1 MGPKTEDLR
10 ASRGTAVLPIL
21 RDVTGVVLETMFFS
35 EAVPR
40 SCDHAELNAPGAQ
53 EEWISAR
60 VLFDGAPRGE
70 LRVMLSH
77 ELARFIAANFLGAD
91 PEEVSGDADGQ
102 VACELANMICGAV
115 LSRLHPD
122 AGVALS
128 PPELLPGDFEI
139 SAGVHQCFDTPDG
152 TLAVTM
158 RVAEGAEP

>member
-10 ASRGTAVLPIL
+10 ESRATAVLSIL

-40 SCDHAELNAPGAQ
+40 SCDHAELDAPGAQ

-77 ELARFIAANFLGAD
+77 ELARFIAADGVQVPKL
-91 PEEVSGDADGQ
+91 VSTRVQ
-102 VACELANMICGAV
+102 
-115 LSRLHPD
+115 LSAR
-122 AGVALS
+122 
-128 PPELLPGDFEI
+128 PPNGRRSYFRPAPSSRSW
-139 SAGVHQCFDTPDG
+139 SA
-152 TLAVTM
+152 
-158 RVAEGAEP
+158 RW